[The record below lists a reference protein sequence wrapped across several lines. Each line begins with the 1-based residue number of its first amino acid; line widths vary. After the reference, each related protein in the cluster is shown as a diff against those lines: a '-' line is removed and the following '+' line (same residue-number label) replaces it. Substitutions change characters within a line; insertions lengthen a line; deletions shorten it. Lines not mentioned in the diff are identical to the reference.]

1 MPSEAAFALDPRLA
15 ADTQLVGDLEFSRV
29 LLMDD
34 VRFPWLILVPRRA
47 GLRDLIDLPRQDQ
60 HRLLDETDR
69 CARVL
74 HTLQKP
80 DKLNIATLG
89 NLVAQ
94 LHVHVIAR
102 FVHDVAW
109 PQPVWGVGK
118 RKSHSAGE
126 MDARLTALR
135 AALRLPADA

>member
-1 MPSEAAFALDPRLA
+1 MPAEAAFELDPRLA

-89 NLVAQ
+89 NIVAQ

-102 FVHDVAW
+102 FVHDAAW
-109 PQPVWGVGK
+109 PRPVWGVGD
-118 RKSHSAGE
+118 RKAHDAAE
-126 MDARLTALR
+126 MDMRLTALR